1 MKFID
6 LSHPIKYS
14 TKTYPSDPDIEIKNE
29 KSIKN
34 DNSLV
39 HSFKLGTHT
48 GTHLDVPSHIFP
60 DGKNLDDF
68 DLSSFSGKAII
79 VRSDEPEYLDKINQP
94 IEGLIYNAN
103 WYKEYNDP
111 KIFFGKSRPI
121 IPPNIIKFVV
131 DNNLKFFGCDLPS
144 VDESGTKSKP
154 IHNSLLGNNII
165 IYESLNNL
173 GQLPD
178 NLNFN
183 FFGVPLPFENFDGS
197 PVRAFA
203 VI

>member
-6 LSHPIKYS
+6 LSHPIKHS

-48 GTHLDVPSHIFP
+48 GTHLDAPSHIYK
-60 DGKNLDDF
+60 DGKNIDDF
-68 DLSSFSGKAII
+68 DLSSFNGKALVI
-79 VRSDEPEYLDKINQP
+79 RKDEKEFLDKISQP
-94 IEGLIYNAN
+94 IEGLIYDTN

-121 IPPNIIKFVV
+121 IPDKIVKFVV

-154 IHNSLLGNNII
+154 IHNALLGNDII

-173 GQLPD
+173 SKLPGG
-178 NLNFN
+178 LIFN
-183 FFGVPLPFENFDGS
+183 FFGAPLPFSGFDGS

-203 VI
+203 LL

>member
-1 MKFID
+1 MDFID
-6 LSHPIKYS
+6 LSHPIQDS

-29 KSIKN
+29 KSIN
-34 DNSLV
+34 NHNSLV

-48 GTHLDVPSHIFP
+48 GTHLDVPSHIFL

-79 VRSDEPEYLDKINQP
+79 IRSDKLECLENINQP
-94 IEGLIYNAN
+94 IEGLIYSTN
-103 WYKEYNDP
+103 WYKEYDNP
-111 KIFFGKSRPI
+111 KIFFGKSRPK
-121 IPPNIIKFVV
+121 IPLKVIKFVV

-154 IHNSLLGNNII
+154 IHNSLLGNDII

-178 NLNFN
+178 KLHFD
-183 FFGVPLPFENFDGS
+183 FFGAPLPFTGFDGS

-203 VI
+203 II